1 MNSIR
6 DPIKQEENV
15 NTRTRNDIF
24 ITDVH
29 THTHMLVSVQ
39 HEASYAIETLQQL
52 QLEDRELQHHRL

>member
-15 NTRTRNDIF
+15 KTRTRNDLF

-29 THTHMLVSVQ
+29 THTLVCVQ
-39 HEASYAIETLQQL
+39 HEASYATETLQQL
-52 QLEDRELQHHRL
+52 QLEDRELQDHRH